1 MIVSL
6 NALDLLWMEGQSF
19 NEAVEHLA
27 ECVNFGCVWL
37 CDQTIEELPLEF
49 DSASGSSSNMD
60 ATGLPPA
67 ASRGN
72 AMSPA
77 MFSLMDG
84 DCNAVSPRSSAGYLG
99 STRSSRPRRSFHSE
113 HSLGVNGAAGS
124 EEPTYPSI
132 KSDKWL
138 LVGLMKD
145 WIPKLLIGFMKGAVL
160 KLQNGE
166 VNKWGGSSLC
176 WKLVVLELLLID
188 SSFEFIDRRTL

>member
-99 STRSSRPRRSFHSE
+99 STRSSRPRRSFHAE
-113 HSLGVNGAAGS
+113 HSLGANGAAGS

>member
-1 MIVSL
+1 MFGVCSVLTINIIISVEHYRLIRNGHVSITVKVIVMIVSL
-6 NALDLLWMEGQSF
+6 NALALLWMEGQSF

-27 ECVNFGCVWL
+27 ECVNFGCVWI

-77 MFSLMDG
+77 MFSLIDG
-84 DCNAVSPRSSAGYLG
+84 DYNAVSPRSSAGYLG
-99 STRSSRPRRSFHSE
+99 STRSSRPRRSFHAE
-113 HSLGVNGAAGS
+113 HSLGANGAAGS

-132 KSDKWL
+132 KSDK
-138 LVGLMKD
+138 
-145 WIPKLLIGFMKGAVL
+145 
-160 KLQNGE
+160 
-166 VNKWGGSSLC
+166 
-176 WKLVVLELLLID
+176 
-188 SSFEFIDRRTL
+188 